1 MRSKWSSSSVI
12 YKVVV
17 VNKIDITLCEIIYF
31 DFFLFLILNFIIMNN
46 LFFHDDNIDIR
57 TK

>member
-1 MRSKWSSSSVI
+1 MRSKWCSSSVI